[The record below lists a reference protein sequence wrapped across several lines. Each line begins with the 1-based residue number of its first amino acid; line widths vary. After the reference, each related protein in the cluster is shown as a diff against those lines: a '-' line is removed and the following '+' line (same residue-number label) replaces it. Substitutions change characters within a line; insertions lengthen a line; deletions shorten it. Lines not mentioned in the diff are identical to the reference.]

1 MADAKRDNSL
11 LEIKKQWE
19 NFVQLIYQDLRDLLD
34 QQRKNRIEIRKLER
48 VEKVIQHSKDNIEF
62 LILHKETLLSL
73 DPSLEKSFKI
83 LEAFKGR
90 NNLDNAVA
98 IRTYKGIV
106 SSPAI
111 SKAKSTLISLKGSR
125 DVLDESIDKIKDL
138 ITGTAYDKETIS
150 KLCRK
155 NGLSEEQIKAI
166 LIYPLLKTSRKEKP
180 KKVEVKRKTPEKNV
194 EEVKLEKPV
203 VKMENTKVEEKQEEK
218 KAEEITQVIEEEVKE
233 ERKLADESYEDFYN
247 EIKSKYN
254 YLNSKRRPLINK
266 YFVAVNNMSETL
278 KRSYIKYLTME
289 SSELEGQTEE
299 EFANREIKE
308 KANIAAIKLFDMR
321 KKINGLIDAIE
332 ESKYRDVESIDILEK
347 SVRSFEIMVDEL
359 KALDKEV
366 QKEEAEKEIKDNTKV
381 FFATERGEH
390 FIPDFIKEQGNEKSL
405 AGIIRKGQL
414 GLDEEK
420 NERITRLKIYDSKY
434 KEECGNNFYA
444 ITNYSVVV
452 SYIKI
457 KAIVHGEEQDAILIL
472 TAIPAEKGGKSD
484 IQKVTKDLLKK
495 HRDTIIRQIKAIEKG
510 DVQEIGLQLSLLEE
524 MMQEYDT
531 SKKEGSKDG
540 KKPKQLKQDE

>member
-48 VEKVIQHSKDNIEF
+48 VEKVIQHSKNNIEF

-111 SKAKSTLISLKGSR
+111 SNAKSTLISLKGSR

-194 EEVKLEKPV
+194 KEVKLEKPV
-203 VKMENTKVEEKQEEK
+203 VKMENTKVEEK
-218 KAEEITQVIEEEVKE
+218 AEEITKVIEEEVKE
-233 ERKLADESYEDFYN
+233 ERKLADESYEDFYK

-254 YLNSKRRPLINK
+254 YLNNKRRHLINK

-278 KRSYIKYLTME
+278 KRSYVKYLTME

-359 KALDKEV
+359 KVLDKEV
-366 QKEEAEKEIKDNTKV
+366 QKEEAEKEIKDNTNV
-381 FFATERGEH
+381 FFATSRMGEH
-390 FIPDFIKEQGNEKSL
+390 FIPDFIKSQGNEKSL
-405 AGIIRKGQL
+405 VGVIRKGQK
-414 GLDEEK
+414 GLNEEK
-420 NERITRLKIYDSKY
+420 NERISRLKIYDKKY
-434 KEECGNNFYA
+434 KEECGNNIYA

-452 SYIKI
+452 SYIRI
-457 KAIVHGEEQDAILIL
+457 KANVNGEEKDAILIL
-472 TAIPAEKGGKSD
+472 TAAPVD
-484 IQKVTKDLLKK
+484 PNTIQEDTKKILKEN
-495 HRDTIIRQIKAIEKG
+495 RDFIIRQIKAIEKG
-510 DVQEIGLQLSLLEE
+510 DVQEIGLQLSLLDE
-524 MMQEYDT
+524 MMKEYDT

-540 KKPKQLKQDE
+540 KKPKQRKQDE

>member
-1 MADAKRDNSL
+1 MADDKNNTKIIEMKRKWEEFIRLIHKDKDDLIRQKS
-11 LEIKKQWE
+11 EIDEDIKKNKRAE
-19 NFVQLIYQDLRDLLD
+19 SAIKNSKNNIKILIDHKKSIIDID
-34 QQRKNRIEIRKLER
+34 STLET
-48 VEKVIQHSKDNIEF
+48 Q
-62 LILHKETLLSL
+62 
-73 DPSLEKSFKI
+73 FKI
-83 LEAFKGR
+83 LESFR
-90 NNLDNAVA
+90 DRDNLDNAVA
-98 IRTYKGIV
+98 IKIYKSIV
-106 SSPAI
+106 SSPTL
-111 SKAKSTLISLKGSR
+111 AKVPSTLISLKGSR
-125 DVLDESIDKIKDL
+125 DTLEESIDKLEDI
-138 ITGTAYDKETIS
+138 ISGTIYEEETIS

-155 NGLSEEQIKAI
+155 HGFTEEEIGYI
-166 LIYPLLKTSRKEKP
+166 VLYPLYRAKRKEVYKKP
-180 KKVEVKRKTPEKNV
+180 ELKRKTPEKNV
-194 EEVKLEKPV
+194 KEVELEKPV
-203 VKMENTKVEEKQEEK
+203 VKMENTKVEEK
-218 KAEEITQVIEEEVKE
+218 AEEITKVIEEEVKE

-366 QKEEAEKEIKDNTKV
+366 QKEEAEEEIKDNTNV
-381 FFATERGEH
+381 FFATSRMGEH
-390 FIPDFIKEQGNEKSL
+390 FIPDFIKAQGNEKSL
-405 AGIIRKGQL
+405 VGVIRKGQK
-414 GLDEEK
+414 GLNEEK
-420 NERITRLKIYDSKY
+420 NERISRLKIYDKKY
-434 KEECGNNFYA
+434 KEECGNNIYA

-452 SYIKI
+452 SYIRI
-457 KAIVHGEEQDAILIL
+457 KANVNGEEKDAILIL
-472 TAIPAEKGGKSD
+472 TAAPIDPNT
-484 IQKVTKDLLKK
+484 IQEDTKKILKEN
-495 HRDTIIRQIKAIEKG
+495 RDFIIRQIKAIEKG
-510 DVQEIGLQLSLLEE
+510 DVQEIGLQLSLLDE
-524 MMQEYDT
+524 MMKEYDT

-540 KKPKQLKQDE
+540 KKSKQRKQDE

>member
-48 VEKVIQHSKDNIEF
+48 VEKVIQHSKNNIEF

-111 SKAKSTLISLKGSR
+111 SNAKSTLISLKGSR

-194 EEVKLEKPV
+194 KEVKLEKPV
-203 VKMENTKVEEKQEEK
+203 VKMENTKVEEK
-218 KAEEITQVIEEEVKE
+218 AEEITKVIEEEVKE
-233 ERKLADESYEDFYN
+233 ERKLADESYEDFYK

-254 YLNSKRRPLINK
+254 YLNSKRRHLINK

-278 KRSYIKYLTME
+278 KRSYVKYLTME

-359 KALDKEV
+359 KVLDKEV
-366 QKEEAEKEIKDNTKV
+366 QKEEAEKEIKDNTNV
-381 FFATERGEH
+381 FFATSRMGEH
-390 FIPDFIKEQGNEKSL
+390 FIPDFIKSQGNEKSL
-405 AGIIRKGQL
+405 VGVIRKGQK
-414 GLDEEK
+414 GLNEEK
-420 NERITRLKIYDSKY
+420 NERISRLKIYDKKY
-434 KEECGNNFYA
+434 KEECGNNIYA

-452 SYIKI
+452 SYIRI
-457 KAIVHGEEQDAILIL
+457 KANVNGEEKDAILIL
-472 TAIPAEKGGKSD
+472 TAAPVD
-484 IQKVTKDLLKK
+484 PNTIQEDTKKILKEN
-495 HRDTIIRQIKAIEKG
+495 RDFIIRQIKAIEKG
-510 DVQEIGLQLSLLEE
+510 DVQEIGLQLSLLDE
-524 MMQEYDT
+524 MMKEYDT

-540 KKPKQLKQDE
+540 KKPKQRKQDE